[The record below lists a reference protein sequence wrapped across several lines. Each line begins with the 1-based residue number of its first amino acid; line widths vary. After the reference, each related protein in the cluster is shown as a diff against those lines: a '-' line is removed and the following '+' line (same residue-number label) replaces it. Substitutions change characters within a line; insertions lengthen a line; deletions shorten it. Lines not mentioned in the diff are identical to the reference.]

1 MGKLQEFLTANK
13 VETAITTEVNI
24 KPFPYPFVIKT
35 ITEAENKEIRKS
47 CQTTEYNKKTHQKE
61 TNTNTDA
68 YLTKLVIACT
78 VDPCFKDAELQEAY
92 GVMGAEALVEK
103 LLAPGQYAKLL
114 QAVNDI
120 NSFDNDMEELIE
132 EAKN

>member
-13 VETAITTEVNI
+13 VENAVTTEVVI
-24 KPFPYPFVIKT
+24 KPFPFPFVVKT
-35 ITEAENKEIRKS
+35 ITEAENKVIRKS

-61 TNTNTDA
+61 VQTDSQA
-68 YLTKLVIACT
+68 YLTKLVVACT
-78 VDPCFKDAELQEAY
+78 VDPCFKDAALQEAY
-92 GVMGAEALVEK
+92 GVVGAEALVEK
-103 LLAPGQYAKLL
+103 LLTPGQYAALL

-120 NSFDNDMEELIE
+120 NSFDTDMQELVD

>member
-13 VETAITTEVNI
+13 VENAVTTEVDI
-24 KPFPYPFVIKT
+24 KPFPFPFVVKT
-35 ITEAENKEIRKS
+35 ITEAENKVIRKS

-61 TNTNTDA
+61 VQTDSQA
-68 YLTKLVIACT
+68 YLTRLVVACT
-78 VDPCFKDAELQEAY
+78 VDPCFKDAALQEAY
-92 GVMGAEALVEK
+92 GVVGAEALVEK
-103 LLAPGQYAKLL
+103 LLTPGQYAALL

-120 NSFDNDMEELIE
+120 NSFDTDMQELVD